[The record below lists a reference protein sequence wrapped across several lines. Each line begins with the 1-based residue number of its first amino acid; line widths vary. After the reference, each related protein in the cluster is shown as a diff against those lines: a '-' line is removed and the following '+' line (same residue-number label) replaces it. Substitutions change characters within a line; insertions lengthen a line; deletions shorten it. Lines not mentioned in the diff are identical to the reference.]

1 MLIIVEKGI
10 RDGICH
16 VIHKYAK
23 AYNKYMKNYVK
34 VMESSYIKYLEGKHL
49 YGWVMSKKLPVNCF
63 EWVEDLSQFKEDFI

>member
-34 VMESSYIKYLEGKHL
+34 VMESSYIKYLDGKHL
-49 YGWVMSKKLPVNCF
+49 YG
-63 EWVEDLSQFKEDFI
+63 